1 MFKFEKKRRYAAFR
15 LSLHTRKTAQ
25 RFVLRNE
32 KGAVLTL
39 SGRQVG
45 LICDLA
51 AVTAKLLLLRFWAE
65 NRAPPMSA

>member
-1 MFKFEKKRRYAAFR
+1 MQRFAFR
-15 LSLHTRKTAQ
+15 FTREKTAQ

>member
-1 MFKFEKKRRYAAFR
+1 MQRFAFR
-15 LSLHTRKTAQ
+15 FTREKTAQ

-39 SGRQVG
+39 

-51 AVTAKLLLLRFWAE
+51 AVTAKLLLLRFRAE
-65 NRAPPMSA
+65 NRARPQCLLRVKS